1 MNVKIAEDAV
11 VFKITEPE
19 LNALS
24 SKGALDRDIP
34 LGGGLFTLSIGIGA
48 EPGVALHGADGV
60 TSLSL
65 TVSAAQ
71 LGALRDMGKNRDGLR
86 IEHHG
91 LDIRLQVD
99 LRGDSRPRVKA

>member
-11 VFKITEPE
+11 VFKITETE

-24 SKGALDRDIP
+24 SKGTLDCDIP
-34 LGGGLFTLSIGIGA
+34 LGGGLFALSIGAGA

-60 TSLSL
+60 TTLSL
-65 TVSAAQ
+65 TVSAGQ
-71 LGALRDMGKNRDGLR
+71 LGELRDMGKNRDGLR
-86 IEHHG
+86 IDHPD

-99 LRGDSRPRVKA
+99 MRRDSRPRATP